1 MAYAM
6 PPAGHAALEFFDPDH
21 FAAIAAGGRL
31 PASLPEA
38 KANAKRICKNPAVR
52 RVSYFVLRA
61 NDDVQ
66 LVAIGARGGVEI
78 LWNFGKGY

>member
-6 PPAGHAALEFFDPDH
+6 PPAGHAALEFFAVED
-21 FAAIAAGGRL
+21 FAPIAKGERY
-31 PASLPEA
+31 PAPLMEA

-66 LVAIGARGGVEI
+66 LVAIGARGGVEV